1 MRIVMLT
8 TLIVSVWPTDYK
20 GENLM
25 SSTKYLTKA
34 LRCPDGKRKYIRAK
48 TQKEL
53 DEKVQRAQLELCMG
67 INIGDNTTFRELT
80 RTWLDFCKR
89 PKVNE
94 NTIRLI
100 TITLDHHVLPYIGH
114 LRVRDI
120 RPVHIARV
128 MSEAAE
134 LAKGTQAALL
144 SRMREVFQ
152 FAIDNRVIAVSPV
165 TSQFKPGGTPPAE
178 RVPLTEGQ
186 VRALLAAAK
195 AKGDDLYV
203 FVCLC
208 LFAGLRRGEALGLC
222 WDSVDFTGRTIT
234 VRRQA
239 VFHRSG
245 LELTDRLKTQGAK
258 RVLPI
263 PDVLLEALRQRRRD
277 TDTMTVVGALD
288 MQSAK
293 RITRQ
298 LQFLCAVDS
307 GGAVVHKGAALDFY
321 VHPHLLRHTYAS
333 RLMATGADLK
343 EVQYLLGH
351 TTPAMTLRVYTHY
364 DKRSRQRETATK
376 VDAAFRPE
384 SSAI

>member
-1 MRIVMLT
+1 MA
-8 TLIVSVWPTDYK
+8 
-20 GENLM
+20 
-25 SSTKYLTKA
+25 STKYLTKA

-67 INIGDNTTFRELT
+67 INIGDNTTFRELAQ
-80 RTWLDFCKR
+80 TWMDFCKR
-89 PKVNE
+89 PKVSE
-94 NTIRLI
+94 NTIHLI
-100 TITLDHHVLPYIGH
+100 RVLMDYHVLPYIGH
-114 LRVRDI
+114 LQVRDI
-120 RPVHIARV
+120 RPVHIAHV
-128 MSEAAE
+128 MSEAAA

-152 FAIDNRVIAVSPV
+152 FAIDNRVIAVNPV
-165 TSQFKPGGTPPAE
+165 TSQFKPGGAPPAE

-195 AKGDDLYV
+195 SKGDDLYT
-203 FVCLC
+203 FVCLG

-222 WDSVDFTGRTIT
+222 WDSVDFVNRTIT
-234 VRRQA
+234 VQRQA
-239 VFHRSG
+239 VFHKSG
-245 LELTDRLKTQGAK
+245 AVLTDRLKTQSAK

-263 PDVLLEALRQRRRD
+263 PDVLLEALRQRRR
-277 TDTMTVVGALD
+277 TSDTMTVVGALD
-288 MQSAK
+288 MQFAK
-293 RITRQ
+293 RLARR
-298 LQFLCAVDS
+298 LELLCAVDHN
-307 GGAVVHKGAALDFY
+307 GTVIRRNAPLDFY

-364 DKRSRQRETATK
+364 DMKSRQRETAEK